1 MTGNDVSK
9 GYPYGGIYCV
19 IPLGKIYDESIRKS
33 AHRRFYRLFAKDAE
47 ILREMTLNNG
57 IIYEIKK
64 LINGE
69 MASQK
74 YQTYDQMSAPSFN
87 TDKMTP
93 NEVRRAYAQRNRF
106 RNLIKEVTESYGYAV
121 YHNGVRVYYSKAPFS
136 GGGAGQERIKD
147 FFDENKN
154 KLPGIGSR
162 GGGNTNNWNVVI
174 AVAHYVAARF
184 EAHGAYPDNMYRGY
198 GKRVLLVWA
207 QVIANAIRASFGRV
221 NTPVRYGYILSR
233 KGYEGRVYSSGDI
246 VVG

>member
-1 MTGNDVSK
+1 MMGDDKSK
-9 GYPYGGIYCV
+9 AYPYGGIYCV

-33 AHRRFYRLFAKDAE
+33 VHRRFYRLFGKDAD
-47 ILREMTLNNG
+47 ILRDMTLNNG

-64 LINGE
+64 LVNGE
-69 MASQK
+69 MASQR
-74 YQTYDQMSAPSFN
+74 YQTYDQMTPPAFN
-87 TDKMTP
+87 ADRMTP
-93 NEVRRAYAQRNRF
+93 KERSKAYAQRNRL
-106 RNLIKEVTESYGYAV
+106 RNLIKEVTESYGYAI

-136 GGGAGQERIKD
+136 GGGSGQKRIKD

-162 GGGNTNNWNVVI
+162 GGGNTNNWNIVI

-184 EAHGAYPDNMYRGY
+184 EAQGAYPDNMYRGY

-207 QVIANAIRASFGRV
+207 QVIANAVRASFGRV

-233 KGYEGRVYSSGDI
+233 KGYEGKVYNSQD
-246 VVG
+246 VVIG